1 MNNINKKITIF
12 MIAYYS
18 NYNIEKIIKKID
30 KSIKII
36 IIENSNLLKTKKYF
50 EDRYSNI
57 SVILCEKNEG
67 VAVANNIAFNMIK
80 TPYALYLDMDVDF
93 DTNIIDQ
100 FINHAERIQDLA
112 LLVPQHHKSK
122 YPKSWEFLP
131 EDKNQDLIRMNK
143 VHGHFAFYNMRAV
156 KEIGYFDEKIFFY
169 YDETDFCTRAIK
181 KNYKIYLLRNINVN
195 HFDGTSYN
203 HKLQKKIEGLR
214 QWHLMWGK
222 FYYQKKHFGLLR
234 AYLITLFPFLES
246 ILKMFCFYFVN
257 KNKFNIHRN
266 KFSGLLNAF
275 LGKTSWKRP

>member
-222 FYYQKKHFGLLR
+222 FYYQKKHFGLLS

-246 ILKMFCFYFVN
+246 IFKMFCFYFVN

>member
-30 KSIKII
+30 KSINII

-57 SVILCEKNEG
+57 SVILCTKNDG
-67 VAVANNIAFNMIK
+67 VSVANNIALNMIK

-143 VHGHFAFYNMRAV
+143 VHGHFAFYNMQAV

-195 HFDGTSYN
+195 HIGGASYN
-203 HKLQKKIEGLR
+203 HKLQKKMEGLR

-222 FYYQKKHFGLLR
+222 FYYQKKHFGLLS

-246 ILKMFCFYFVN
+246 IFKMFCFYFVN
-257 KNKFNIHRN
+257 KNIFNIHRN